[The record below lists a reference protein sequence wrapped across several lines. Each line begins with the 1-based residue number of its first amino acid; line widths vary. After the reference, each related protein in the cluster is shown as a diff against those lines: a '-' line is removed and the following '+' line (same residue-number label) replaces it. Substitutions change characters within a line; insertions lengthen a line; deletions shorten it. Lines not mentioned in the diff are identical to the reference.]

1 MPAVFPM
8 CTRRATGLMRR
19 PRVALGR
26 ALGALIPKCKG
37 VAKKMR
43 YGDKQRRLF
52 QRGQDTGERPR
63 RVEGGG

>member
-8 CTRRATGLMRR
+8 CTRRATGLMRQ
-19 PRVALGR
+19 PRVALG
-26 ALGALIPKCKG
+26 ALISKCKR